1 MKRSLSTPTRGP
13 VDKPAADPALID
25 ESAISDSGF
34 RHELTAT
41 KLRVNFT
48 VQYTD
53 FGLEALYLELESL
66 RSDPDR
72 AHHLKRVLSDIGR
85 GLFKPPER
93 RFSGVGDVDQPT
105 FRIQISLSTRD
116 VWLGPL
122 FAELTLLKT
131 SFRRNN
137 VVKKRLFEA
146 YNQAALPQASAPSTF
161 FAPSNTEGQS
171 CRPNAADLSDE
182 SAANKG
188 ASLSASAKAAK
199 LSRAIDSFD

>member
-1 MKRSLSTPTRGP
+1 MKRSLLTPTSGRP
-13 VDKPAADPALID
+13 DKPAADPALID
-25 ESAISDSGF
+25 ESVISDSGF
-34 RHELTAT
+34 RHELKTT

-53 FGLEALYLELESL
+53 FGLEELYLELESL
-66 RSDPDR
+66 SSDPDR

-93 RFSGVGDVDQPT
+93 RSSGVGDVDQPT

-116 VWLGPL
+116 LWLGPL
-122 FAELTLLKT
+122 FADLKLLKT
-131 SFRRNN
+131 SFSRNT

-146 YNQAALPQASAPSTF
+146 YNQAAPLQLGATNTSLAP
-161 FAPSNTEGQS
+161 ANTEGPSFQHHS
-171 CRPNAADLSDE
+171 VDLRGKF
-182 SAANKG
+182 SANEA

-199 LSRAIDSFD
+199 LSRAIDAFD